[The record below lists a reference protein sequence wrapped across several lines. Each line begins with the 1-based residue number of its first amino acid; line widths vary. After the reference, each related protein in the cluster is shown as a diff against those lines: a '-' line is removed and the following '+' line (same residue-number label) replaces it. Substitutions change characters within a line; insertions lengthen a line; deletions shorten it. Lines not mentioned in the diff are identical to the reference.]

1 MDPTG
6 QTRIVR
12 GLSGAGPK
20 YDITMDRL
28 KKLVCYPRGPRASR
42 ASPWTW
48 VRLSTPICW
57 VERAISND
65 VSYMSVV
72 LFYVVQCLFRFG
84 PEYCN
89 RAQ

>member
-1 MDPTG
+1 
-6 QTRIVR
+6 
-12 GLSGAGPK
+12 
-20 YDITMDRL
+20 MDRL

-72 LFYVVQCLFRFG
+72 LILGSVFNDLSTLVPQIM
-84 PEYCN
+84 
-89 RAQ
+89 